1 MFIVAIQTFETK
13 PLEVE
18 RQILVLLL
26 LFDSTLLNQSPFL
39 KQLVIYCPKYESTCK
54 TNKLSIQFDAKG
66 SFRKM
71 KDSEYDLD
79 VLTTG
84 IVVTP
89 NIDINIMKINI
100 GYLNFD
106 NTQN

>member
-1 MFIVAIQTFETK
+1 
-13 PLEVE
+13 
-18 RQILVLLL
+18 
-26 LFDSTLLNQSPFL
+26 
-39 KQLVIYCPKYESTCK
+39 
-54 TNKLSIQFDAKG
+54 
-66 SFRKM
+66 M